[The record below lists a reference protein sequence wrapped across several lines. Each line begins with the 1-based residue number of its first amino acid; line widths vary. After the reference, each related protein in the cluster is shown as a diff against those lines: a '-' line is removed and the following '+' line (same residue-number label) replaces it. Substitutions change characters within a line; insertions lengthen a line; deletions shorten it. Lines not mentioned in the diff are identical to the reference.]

1 MIASICSEPSFLN
14 VTRIINLFINIICVA
29 VPIVL
34 IIVLALKFAKVVASG
49 DTNEMEKTKKSAITN
64 IIAAVL
70 IFLIPTFVSMIVGL
84 AFPNQDYKNCL
95 KSLSREEINEMY
107 DKVMEDLVVRAEDS
121 LGISDYSNAIS
132 YLTNIKD
139 EKKRQEYS
147 DRLAAVNEKIE
158 ELLQSLLN

>member
-1 MIASICSEPSFLN
+1 M
-14 VTRIINLFINIICVA
+14 
-29 VPIVL
+29 
-34 IIVLALKFAKVVASG
+34 ALKFAKVVASG

-139 EKKRQEYS
+139 EKK
-147 DRLAAVNEKIE
+147 
-158 ELLQSLLN
+158 